1 MSSDPL
7 VVDLFVEDR
16 AHEAFVRALVA
27 RIAREEQVSTQV
39 QARSARG
46 GHPRAL
52 AEFGTYQALLDKGA
66 SPGRV
71 PDLVVVVIDGN
82 CSPARKKR
90 EEIRKATRPRLL
102 DRIVAGT
109 PNPHVERWFLA
120 DPDSFHRVIGHRP
133 VVGREKCERARYKR
147 LLADAIRQGSQPATL
162 GGIEFAAELVDAMN
176 LYRASRSDSSLKT
189 FVDDLRGRFRE
200 ARGGAGGSSSS

>member
-1 MSSDPL
+1 MSSNPL
-7 VVDLFVEDR
+7 TADLFVEDV
-16 AHEAFVRALVA
+16 AHEVFVRALVA
-27 RIAREEQVSTQV
+27 RVAREEQVSVRV

-52 AEFGTYQALLDKGA
+52 AEFGAYQTLVEKGA
-66 SPGRV
+66 LADRV

-102 DRIVAGT
+102 DRLVIGS

-120 DPDSFHRVIGHRP
+120 DPDSFHAVVGHRP
-133 VVGREKCERARYKR
+133 VVGREKCERAHYKR
-147 LLADAIRQGSQPATL
+147 LLAEAIHRGNQPATL

-176 LYRASRSDSSLKT
+176 LYRAGRSDSSLKS
-189 FVDDLRGRFRE
+189 FVDDLRGRFRNRR
-200 ARGGAGGSSSS
+200 ASHR